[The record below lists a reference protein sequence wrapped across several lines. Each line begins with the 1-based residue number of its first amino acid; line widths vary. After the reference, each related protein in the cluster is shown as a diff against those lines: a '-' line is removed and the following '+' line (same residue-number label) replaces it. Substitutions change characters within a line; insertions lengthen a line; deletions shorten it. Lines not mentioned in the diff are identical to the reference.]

1 MIIIKEIADMI
12 QRRVR
17 FKEEADDWS
26 NTGNPDGIEL
36 IMQVLRKGLWSE
48 WRLKDGAG
56 RVSIRLRVW
65 SLVWEGLIS
74 GQDYW

>member
-36 IMQVLRKGLWSE
+36 IMQVLRKGLRSE
-48 WRLKDGAG
+48 
-56 RVSIRLRVW
+56 
-65 SLVWEGLIS
+65 
-74 GQDYW
+74 

>member
-48 WRLKDGAG
+48 
-56 RVSIRLRVW
+56 
-65 SLVWEGLIS
+65 
-74 GQDYW
+74 